1 MIYPMI
7 LKKRQILQTLRGFY
21 IHGQGQILMTLSA
34 LMYEPHLILY
44 TNQIFY
50 QKFYFVS
57 HIESRF
63 YTLAYMFIAVL
74 PWANRSVGAGD
85 SLYSIARLAHGR
97 PVLWLGTFGCAG
109 RVRVA
114 RRFARCPSPACSAC
128 PRSRGACAH
137 QPSRAVE
144 EHRGVPSG
152 VSRSRSGNG
161 SCPASIFVCVWLLFI
176 CIVYICTH
184 SRILA
189 LLANV
194 YCLSYDF
201 K

>member
-1 MIYPMI
+1 M
-7 LKKRQILQTLRGFY
+7 L
-21 IHGQGQILMTLSA
+21 
-34 LMYEPHLILY
+34 
-44 TNQIFY
+44 
-50 QKFYFVS
+50 
-57 HIESRF
+57 
-63 YTLAYMFIAVL
+63 IAVL
-74 PWANRSVGAGD
+74 PWANRAVGAGD

-114 RRFARCPSPACSAC
+114 RRFPDVLRLHVPHVRVAGEHAHFGGRGCPGPDRVMDRA
-128 PRSRGACAH
+128 
-137 QPSRAVE
+137 QPVFLS
-144 EHRGVPSG
+144 
-152 VSRSRSGNG
+152 
-161 SCPASIFVCVWLLFI
+161 CVWLLFI
-176 CIVYICTH
+176 CTVYICTH